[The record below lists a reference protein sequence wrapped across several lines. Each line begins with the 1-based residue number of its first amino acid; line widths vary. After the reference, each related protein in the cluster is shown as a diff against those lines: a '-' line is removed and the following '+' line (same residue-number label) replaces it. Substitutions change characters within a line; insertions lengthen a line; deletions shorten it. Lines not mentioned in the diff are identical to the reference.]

1 MTAKK
6 RLRFISIQSSTICSQ
21 GCTKS
26 DNRKRTDSTFEEF
39 RNIYSFDKSYVNESI
54 HNITGAWLEA
64 SEILLNKT
72 ESVLEAQKENIFLK
86 EVILELNE
94 TLSYQ
99 NLRIAALEKSLNV
112 STTTTT
118 KESLNVT
125 ELVSNITTSYLLTT
139 TPSPGLQ

>member
-1 MTAKK
+1 M
-6 RLRFISIQSSTICSQ
+6 
-21 GCTKS
+21 
-26 DNRKRTDSTFEEF
+26 
-39 RNIYSFDKSYVNESI
+39 
-54 HNITGAWLEA
+54 
-64 SEILLNKT
+64 LNKT

-99 NLRIAALEKSLNV
+99 SLRIAALEKSLNV